1 MNGLRRALAILTLWV
16 PAATILWTWMLWK
29 GRLPAHLPTHW
40 GGGGPADAVT
50 SAPVF
55 LGWLLGVSTASALI
69 GSIVVLAGR
78 LGEWGPRA
86 TGAFTGGAA
95 ALVLGM
101 WLGSTVPS
109 LDVTDPFT
117 VRIGAWVLVT
127 LAAPCYGLLQLALL
141 PRGSTPPVELS
152 ADADRPLA
160 AASLPA
166 RPWSRTVSSRL
177 LLGATALLLVLGVVL
192 FAPSVARDGIGA
204 PGWTAVVYLAVVLI
218 VAAFCVFR
226 VTVDARGLRI
236 TSGLLGIP
244 LKRIAPA
251 EIAAIEVTT
260 LEPMQWGGWGYR
272 VMPGRSAIILRRGPG
287 LVITQHDDR
296 QFAITLDDPEEP
308 ASTLL
313 AMAAAADASPA

>member
-1 MNGLRRALAILTLWV
+1 MIVASRTAVKWR
-16 PAATILWTWMLWK
+16 
-29 GRLPAHLPTHW
+29 
-40 GGGGPADAVT
+40 GGD
-50 SAPVF
+50 
-55 LGWLLGVSTASALI
+55 
-69 GSIVVLAGR
+69 R
-78 LGEWGPRA
+78 LGES
-86 TGAFTGGAA
+86 GA
-95 ALVLGM
+95 
-101 WLGSTVPS
+101 
-109 LDVTDPFT
+109 
-117 VRIGAWVLVT
+117 VLVEF
-127 LAAPCYGLLQLALL
+127 ALL
-141 PRGSTPPVELS
+141 TPV
-152 ADADRPLA
+152 
-160 AASLPA
+160 
-166 RPWSRTVSSRL
+166 L
-177 LLGATALLLVLGVVL
+177 LLILGVVL
-192 FAPSVARDGIGA
+192 FAPSAARDGIGA
-204 PGWTAVVYLAVVLI
+204 LGWTAVVYLAVVLI